1 MRRTAD
7 ELRRT
12 LSDSEKSEIE
22 LKKCAEN
29 KELQIRELVRKISKL
44 ELERDSGE
52 KEKADLLMKLA
63 EARKEVDEQTT
74 RVAEYSSIN
83 EELLEFAQKKENEV

>member
-1 MRRTAD
+1 
-7 ELRRT
+7 
-12 LSDSEKSEIE
+12 
-22 LKKCAEN
+22 
-29 KELQIRELVRKISKL
+29 
-44 ELERDSGE
+44 
-52 KEKADLLMKLA
+52 MKLA